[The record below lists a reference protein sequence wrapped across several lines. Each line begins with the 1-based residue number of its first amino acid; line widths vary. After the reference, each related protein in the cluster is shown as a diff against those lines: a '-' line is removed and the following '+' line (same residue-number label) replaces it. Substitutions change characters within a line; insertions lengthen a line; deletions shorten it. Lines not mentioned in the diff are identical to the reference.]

1 MTDNQ
6 QPQDIVTIDG
16 KDYELSKLPL
26 EVRNTIVARQEI
38 QRSKVRHD
46 IELEK
51 IEVLTN
57 YYNQKIKEGLD
68 KFNGSDSK
76 SKD

>member
-1 MTDNQ
+1 MAEEIKN
-6 QPQDIVTIDG
+6 IITIDG
-16 KDYELSKLPL
+16 KDYEIDKLPL

-38 QRSKVRHD
+38 QQSKVRHN

-57 YYNQKIKEGLD
+57 YYNDKIKKEID
-68 KFNGSDSK
+68 KLNGSDSK
-76 SKD
+76 STD

>member
-1 MTDNQ
+1 MSEEVK
-6 QPQDIVTIDG
+6 QDKLTIDG
-16 KDYELSKLPL
+16 KDYIISELPL
-26 EVRNTIVARQEI
+26 DVRNTIVARQEI
-38 QRSKVRHD
+38 QNSKVRHT

-57 YYNQKIKEGLD
+57 YYNGEIKKELE
-68 KFNGSDSK
+68 KSDGGESK